1 MPQTQSSAG
10 YNTSHT
16 ELRFKTARNHTGTH
30 CDCMWQQL
38 TKLHDSDTSQWHT
51 VMCNSAHLQWPTS
64 NTTHN
69 QGNSH
74 TPTHTSALSQHSSLT
89 SASSDTHLP
98 THTHHNIEC
107 QHTHN
112 TLNSATHKLTGKSLS
127 YVKCIVSVFVQSNVS
142 CRKWIPCA
150 DLLLHQLFGIKYFL
164 GWHPF
169 NQWRQC
175 KHFQEVLHLKIS
187 NFVEDL

>member
-1 MPQTQSSAG
+1 MCQALTEPELYPGCLGYPVTVTSSNNPEAPQSITGIYTASSPNAQVG

-16 ELRFKTARNHTGTH
+16 ELGLKTARNYTLGTP
-30 CDCMWQQL
+30 CDGLWNQL

-127 YVKCIVSVFVQSNVS
+127 YTSPYPIFNFFSN
-142 CRKWIPCA
+142 R
-150 DLLLHQLFGIKYFL
+150 
-164 GWHPF
+164 
-169 NQWRQC
+169 N
-175 KHFQEVLHLKIS
+175 
-187 NFVEDL
+187 